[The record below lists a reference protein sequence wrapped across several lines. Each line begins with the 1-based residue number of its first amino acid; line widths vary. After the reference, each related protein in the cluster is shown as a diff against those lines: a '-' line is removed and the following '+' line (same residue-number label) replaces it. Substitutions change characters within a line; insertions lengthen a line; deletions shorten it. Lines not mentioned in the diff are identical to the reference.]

1 MCGSQSLIYINK
13 TKFFRFN
20 VQLSNVCSATEF
32 TITILCYVMKRTP
45 VLIHES
51 LHITEHNARFY
62 RFVLTCASV
71 GTGLQGVCCHL
82 SLLLEFYVVRNCT
95 RALVNEL
102 CSDRLGYHTLLSVCL
117 PQVNVTLR
125 ALTLQE

>member
-13 TKFFRFN
+13 TKFFKFN
-20 VQLSNVCSATEF
+20 VQLSNVCSATEC
-32 TITILCYVMKRTP
+32 TITILCYVMKRTR
-45 VLIHES
+45 
-51 LHITEHNARFY
+51 ITTHHRTQCTFLRFY